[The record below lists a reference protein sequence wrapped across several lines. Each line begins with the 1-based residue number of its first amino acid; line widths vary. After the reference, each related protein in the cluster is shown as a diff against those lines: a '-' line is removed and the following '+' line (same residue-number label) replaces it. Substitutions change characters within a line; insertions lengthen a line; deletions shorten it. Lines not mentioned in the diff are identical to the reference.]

1 MSRLPIRLR
10 LTLLFALV
18 MAVVLAATG
27 FLIYRRVGAT
37 LLSSIDQGLRGQAVE
52 AASRA
57 EHGHEVRR
65 PRRARRAVARTGAG
79 CRRDG
84 AGVDAGNPNFC
95 HGPLLTQTSS
105 V

>member
-37 LLSSIDQGLRGQAVE
+37 LLSSIDQGLRGQAAE

-57 EHGHEVRR
+57 EHGHEVVDRDAAGG
-65 PRRARRAVARTGAG
+65 PSLGQVLAAGSVVRASTPARLK
-79 CRRDG
+79 
-84 AGVDAGNPNFC
+84 
-95 HGPLLTQTSS
+95 PLVTEA
-105 V
+105 